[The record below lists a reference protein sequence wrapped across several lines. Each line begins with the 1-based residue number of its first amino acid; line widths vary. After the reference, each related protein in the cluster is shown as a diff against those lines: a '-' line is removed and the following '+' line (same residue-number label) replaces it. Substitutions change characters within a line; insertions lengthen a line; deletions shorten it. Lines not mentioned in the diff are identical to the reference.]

1 MRTDYL
7 IQSVSEV
14 KQNSNWA
21 SWDCFALFFLP
32 AVDLFSSCV
41 STAESSATTVFPKNF
56 KNRADGCFWPVCPFY
71 VTGSSTH
78 IESVCLYVSASMNR
92 CIP

>member
-21 SWDCFALFFLP
+21 SWDFFL
-32 AVDLFSSCV
+32 AFSALDLFRLAFSCDMD
-41 STAESSATTVFPKNF
+41 TAEGCATPVFPEMF
-56 KNRADGCFWPVCPFY
+56 KLGQMGVFWPVCPF
-71 VTGSSTH
+71 T
-78 IESVCLYVSASMNR
+78 
-92 CIP
+92 

>member
-21 SWDCFALFFLP
+21 SWDFFELVSSAVALFRVVFLC
-32 AVDLFSSCV
+32 DKD
-41 STAESSATTVFPKNF
+41 TAESSATPVFPKMF
-56 KNRADGCFWPVCPFY
+56 KLGQTDVFGLSGFF
-71 VTGSSTH
+71 
-78 IESVCLYVSASMNR
+78 L
-92 CIP
+92 